1 MNLTRSCPLPAT
13 ETRTERCFNRDRC
26 RLKAADGW
34 LNRRSLVQLA
44 WKGGGEGIISLEK
57 SRGGGLENEDL
68 GNGWDR
74 GGAEYQRENI
84 PAQ

>member
-1 MNLTRSCPLPAT
+1 MAQSSKPSP
-13 ETRTERCFNRDRC
+13 
-26 RLKAADGW
+26 
-34 LNRRSLVQLA
+34 A